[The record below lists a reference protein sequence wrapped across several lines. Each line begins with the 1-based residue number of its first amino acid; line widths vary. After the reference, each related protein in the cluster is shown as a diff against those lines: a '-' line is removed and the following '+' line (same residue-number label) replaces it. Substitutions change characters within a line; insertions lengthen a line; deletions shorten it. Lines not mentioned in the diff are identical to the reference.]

1 MSKSYHP
8 LLSRLKI
15 NGFPHTSQSQLQRRG
30 PRVIHCWR
38 FFMASMTLG
47 TPGTKGTSHYHT
59 QRCDIRCLSQ
69 LSRRALLCR
78 CMQLCFFAC
87 ATCGPHTAQSCSS
100 AANQAEEKADILAW
114 NTLLIG
120 MALDPKKTFED
131 VNVFTVDSN
140 LFFTQGLD
148 SPKSSPLTA
157 SYRNTTGYCV
167 FAWICC
173 VNKKWTNLAQWHSNR
188 GLF

>member
-1 MSKSYHP
+1 MPVHAT
-8 LLSRLKI
+8 LL
-15 NGFPHTSQSQLQRRG
+15 F
-30 PRVIHCWR
+30 
-38 FFMASMTLG
+38 
-47 TPGTKGTSHYHT
+47 
-59 QRCDIRCLSQ
+59 
-69 LSRRALLCR
+69 
-78 CMQLCFFAC
+78 CMCHLW
-87 ATCGPHTAQSCSS
+87 TAHRSVLFKR

-140 LFFTQGLD
+140 LVFTQGLD

-173 VNKKWTNLAQWHSNR
+173 VK
-188 GLF
+188 